1 MTGRRLFLR
10 KVSLN
15 YKNSIG
21 LQSKQ
26 SDENLD
32 NHVFEDPSQL
42 KISHNKHKRLSQEE
56 IEFLGNNTAKLEESK
71 IRHKKNQA
79 ISIKNSNFLE
89 SIKGF
94 NYSNRND
101 NGKVI
106 KYPKHD
112 SAQNNSNI

>member
-1 MTGRRLFLR
+1 MGIEKT
-10 KVSLN
+10 K
-15 YKNSIG
+15 Y
-21 LQSKQ
+21 
-26 SDENLD
+26 SDEKLETQTVD
-32 NHVFEDPSQL
+32 DLSQV
-42 KISHNKHKRLSQEE
+42 KIPHHKHKRLSQEE
-56 IEFLGNNTAKLEESK
+56 IEFLGNNTTKLEESK
-71 IRHKKNQA
+71 IRHKKNPA

-112 SAQNNSNI
+112 SAQNNSKV